1 MKEVEYLYKELFKK
15 IVLILISSLSIVGFT
30 NTTQADDNLLGTEVP
45 NPPGVGVPLENYF
58 SSPNGNAI
66 ITGSNNSVLQ
76 MTNGTSQLSSIWS
89 KNTID
94 LRYDFTFEAF
104 IYMGKETQL
113 GNAADGITF
122 SLIDNSLGNSYLG
135 NDGSALGIYNT
146 DKSNPKKDVP
156 GITVELD
163 TYYNGDGLDSKLYVN
178 GSSLQSIDS
187 FYDHIAITNTDE
199 IGKKILSLI
208 LMIHGELGTRH
219 FIMVYSF

>member
-146 DKSNPKKDVP
+146 DKSNPKKMFRV
-156 GITVELD
+156 
-163 TYYNGDGLDSKLYVN
+163 
-178 GSSLQSIDS
+178 
-187 FYDHIAITNTDE
+187 
-199 IGKKILSLI
+199 
-208 LMIHGELGTRH
+208 
-219 FIMVYSF
+219 